1 MQLYF
6 KNANGEFY
14 PLFWD
19 FDNTPV
25 TFRNAYPRLKK
36 ILEPKGENVV
46 NNNKVTLSK
55 PFVRGHRESK
65 FSEKEKQEIYE
76 KYVRECVP
84 KKELAR
90 IYKCCPK
97 TISNIVHRY
106 APNN

>member
-1 MQLYF
+1 MQLSF
-6 KNANGEFY
+6 EDSEGKIY
-14 PLFWD
+14 PRCWAK
-19 FDNTPV
+19 DNTPV
-25 TFRNAYPRLKK
+25 TLRNAYSILKK
-36 ILEPKGENVV
+36 ILEPEGENVV

-55 PFVRGHRESK
+55 PFIRGHRKSK

-97 TISNIVHRY
+97 TISNIVRRY